1 MLGAILAS
9 LSLAQ
14 TNPLSIDP
22 PAKLSIKRGETAVF
36 RLPVKMAAGY
46 HVNSNTPAEEYLI
59 PLRLTWDAKPLESE
73 AVTFP
78 QPVMEKYAF
87 AEKPLSVF
95 TSDFAIETR
104 FLAPAS
110 APPGLA
116 MALGKLRYQAC
127 TDKLCLPPKTIEV
140 RLPVE
145 IR

>member
-1 MLGAILAS
+1 MLALLLAS

-14 TNPLSIDP
+14 TNPLSVDP
-22 PAKLSIKRGETAVF
+22 PAKLSIKRGETVMF

-46 HVNSNTPAEEYLI
+46 HVNSNTPAEAYLI
-59 PLRLTWDAKPLESE
+59 PLRLTWDAQPLQ
-73 AVTFP
+73 AANIAFP
-78 QPVMEKYAF
+78 KPVMEKYAF
-87 AEKPLSVF
+87 SEKPLSVF
-95 TSDFAIETR
+95 TSDFAIETS
-104 FLAPAS
+104 FTAPAS
-110 APPGLA
+110 AQPGLA

>member
-1 MLGAILAS
+1 MLATLPAT

-14 TNPLSIDP
+14 TNPLSVDP
-22 PAKLSIKRGETAVF
+22 PAKLSVRRGEMVSF
-36 RLPVKMAAGY
+36 RLPVKMAPGY
-46 HVNSNTPAEEYLI
+46 HVNSNTPAEDYLI
-59 PLRLTWDAKPLESE
+59 PLRLTWDAQPLQVEGV
-73 AVTFP
+73 AFP
-78 QPVMEKYAF
+78 KPVMEKYAF

-95 TSDFAIETR
+95 TSDFVIETR

-110 APPGLA
+110 AQPGLA

-127 TDKLCLPPKTIEV
+127 TEKLCLPPKTIEV